1 MAYERSPVSLYN
13 HDYKKDFSTMIP
25 RGLLKEYFNV
35 LIQLVRTMDAV
46 ILFLSGWAAYGAKFG
61 TLMLSSTYLAAI
73 ICAMVLSLFIF
84 PFFQLYGAIRSNG
97 FIAYF
102 WRIIQAVGMMWL
114 LLAGLGFITKT
125 GELYSRLWLAEWMAL
140 SLFALIASRFVLL
153 LTLRLM
159 RSHGLNERRVVIIGA
174 GEMGVKLAETIQQAL
189 WTGFRITT
197 FLDDDATNK
206 PSAIRDIPV
215 AQMPANLAHYLQS
228 SHVDE
233 IWITLPL
240 RAEKRVK
247 EILYQLRHSTMT
259 TRYLL
264 DIFGLDLLN
273 HSITDLAGFPVLNIQ
288 STPMRGV
295 NRVVK
300 AIEDRIIAAL
310 ILILISPLMFLIAL
324 CVKLTSAGP
333 VFFKQQRL
341 GWDGKIIKVY
351 KFRTMFT
358 HQESGGKVT
367 QATAHDKRV
376 TPLGRFL
383 RRTSLD
389 ELPQFINVLQG
400 RMSIVGPRPHALAH
414 NEQYKDSI
422 HVYMQRHRMKPG
434 ITGWAQVNG
443 WRGETDT
450 LDKMQKR
457 VEFDLFYI
465 NNWSL
470 WFDLKIIL
478 LTFIKGFVNRNAY

>member
-1 MAYERSPVSLYN
+1 
-13 HDYKKDFSTMIP
+13 MIP

-35 LIQLVRTMDAV
+35 LIQFLRTMDAV
-46 ILFLSGWAAYGAKFG
+46 ILFLSGWVIYWFKFDSPV
-61 TLMLSSTYLAAI
+61 LSSSYLAAI
-73 ICAMVLSLFIF
+73 SCAIVLSLFVF

-97 FIAYF
+97 FAVYF
-102 WRIIQAVGMMWL
+102 GRIMQAMAALWL

-125 GELYSRLWLAEWMAL
+125 GDLYSRLWLSEWMVL
-140 SLFALIASRFVLL
+140 SLVALMGSRFVLL
-153 LTLRLM
+153 FLLRLM
-159 RSHGLNERRVVIIGA
+159 RAHGFNERRVIIIGA
-174 GEMGVKLAETIQQAL
+174 GGMGVKLAESIQQAL
-189 WTGFRITT
+189 WTGFRIVS
-197 FLDDDATNK
+197 FLDDDAAAK
-206 PSAIRDIPV
+206 PSSIRDIPV
-215 AQMPANLAHYLQS
+215 VQMSDNLAHYLQAN
-228 SHVDE
+228 HIDE

-240 RAEKRVK
+240 SAEKRVK
-247 EILYQLRHSTMT
+247 EILYQLRHSTLT

-300 AIEDRIIAAL
+300 AVEDRVIAAM
-310 ILILISPLMFLIAL
+310 ILLVISPLMLLIAL
-324 CVKLTSAGP
+324 GVKLSSAGP

-351 KFRTMFT
+351 KFRTMFI
-358 HQESGGKVT
+358 HQEIEGRVT
-367 QATAHDKRV
+367 QATAQDSRV
-376 TPLGRFL
+376 TPFGRFL

-470 WFDLKIIL
+470 LFDLKIIL